1 MRLFYFLALLS
12 FIPLAAAPA
21 GSAHDAWSDWILDAH
36 VIDDEDDDGEELSEN
51 EQESEEVTYK

>member
-21 GSAHDAWSDWILDAH
+21 GSAHDAWSYWILDAH
-36 VIDDEDDDGEELSEN
+36 IEDDEIDEDELSEN
-51 EQESEEVTYK
+51 EQESKEVIYK